1 MRLALSLS
9 LVSLSLTAVL
19 GLSGLS
25 PQAAASSAGVLDSR
39 PDFANWYSGYSGME
53 KAIREQR
60 STGKPMLVYFY
71 TDWCPYCRQFEAD
84 LLNQDEV
91 TEYLDGIL
99 KVRINP
105 ESGIE
110 EQHVSSMYRVTGYP
124 TLIMH
129 SGSSTTMSRVD
140 RMVQEREGV
149 RLMTGEEFVRALE
162 RAATL

>member
-1 MRLALSLS
+1 MMRLTLALCLLLSLFAGGS
-9 LVSLSLTAVL
+9 MLPDEAS
-19 GLSGLS
+19 
-25 PQAAASSAGVLDSR
+25 ASSAAVADAR
-39 PDFANWYSGYSGME
+39 PDFSDWYSGYAGME

-71 TDWCPYCRQFEAD
+71 TDWCPYCRQFETD
-84 LLNQDEV
+84 LLAEDEV
-91 TEYLDGIL
+91 TDYLDDVL

-105 ESGIE
+105 EAGVE

-129 SGSSTTMSRVD
+129 SGASNTMSRVN

-149 RLMTGEEFVRALE
+149 RLMTGDEFVRELA